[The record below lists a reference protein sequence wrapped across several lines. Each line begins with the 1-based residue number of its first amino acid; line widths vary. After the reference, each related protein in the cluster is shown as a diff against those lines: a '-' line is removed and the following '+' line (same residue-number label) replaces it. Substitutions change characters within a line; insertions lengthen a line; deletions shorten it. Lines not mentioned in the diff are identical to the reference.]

1 MTGKGREVADMM
13 EMRGLSVLCVQE
25 TRWKGTKAK
34 ELGGGFKLYYYGVDG
49 TKNGVGI
56 VLESELVDK
65 VVEVN
70 KVCERLMWT
79 KLITEVGVVII
90 VIAYAPQMG

>member
-1 MTGKGREVADMM
+1 M
-13 EMRGLSVLCVQE
+13 VL
-25 TRWKGTKAK
+25 TR
-34 ELGGGFKLYYYGVDG
+34 

-70 KVCERLMWT
+70 GVSKRLMWA

-90 VIAYAPQMG
+90 VSAYTPQMECEEEEKQEFWKKMDKVMA